1 MTPENI
7 ALASTLV
14 SKAYMEQ
21 GACALTRRRRLLT
34 SLLSERRLPAEGWDA
49 ASIELLLHEA
59 SLMDSNN
66 FVDNVGVGERE
77 ARVACPLVARRHYG
91 LAHGIGRSGDISA
104 EQPKAAGSTLLA
116 RLCNLLAVDALRAA
130 GLAEVAEATVLPL
143 ATGMA
148 LTLTLLA
155 LAKQRPGARYVVWPR
170 CDQKTCVKAVLAAGL
185 ELIVVPNTLEGD
197 QLRASVDAVRAA
209 VSTVGA
215 DAVVCVMTTS
225 SCFAPRG
232 ADRLVDI
239 ARLCA
244 ELGCG
249 HVINN
254 AYGVQSAALCAAVT
268 AACRRG
274 RVDAFVQSTD
284 KNFMVPV
291 GGAVVAAPKRE
302 QSLVRAPRPS
312 ALHRRTETRH
322 VLQVTAVNKA
332 YPGRAC
338 MAPLLDVLMTLL
350 HLGATGWRDAL
361 GAREAAYVYLRA
373 RMCDIAAE
381 HGACVSRASRGAL
394 CHAHRQ
400 RTRQASASWT
410 RRTTPSRWR

>member
-14 SKAYMEQ
+14 SKSYVEQ
-21 GACALTRRRRLLT
+21 GAQALTRRRRLLT

-59 SLMDSNN
+59 SLVDSNN

-116 RLCNLLAVDALRAA
+116 RLCNLLTADALRAA

-155 LAKQRPGARYVVWPR
+155 LAKQRPSGARYVVWPR
-170 CDQKTCVKAVLAAGL
+170 CDQKTCIKAVLAAGL
-185 ELIVVPNTLEGD
+185 GLIVVPNTLEGD
-197 QLRASVDAVRAA
+197 QLRADVDAVRAA
-209 VSTVGA
+209 VNAVGV
-215 DAVVCVMTTS
+215 DAVVCVLTSS

-232 ADRLVDI
+232 ADRLADV

-274 RVDAFVQSTD
+274 RVDAIVQSTD

-291 GGAVVAAPKRE
+291 GGAVVAAPKRDD
-302 QSLVRAPRPS
+302 SLVRAPRRS
-312 ALHRRTETRH
+312 ALLRRPDTPWRC
-322 VLQVTAVNKA
+322 
-332 YPGRAC
+332 RS
-338 MAPLLDVLMTLL
+338 LL
-350 HLGATGWRDAL
+350 
-361 GAREAAYVYLRA
+361 
-373 RMCDIAAE
+373 
-381 HGACVSRASRGAL
+381 
-394 CHAHRQ
+394 
-400 RTRQASASWT
+400 
-410 RRTTPSRWR
+410 

>member
-14 SKAYMEQ
+14 SKSYVEQ
-21 GACALTRRRRLLT
+21 GAQALTRRRRLLT

-66 FVDNVGVGERE
+66 FIDNVGVGERE

-116 RLCNLLAVDALRAA
+116 RLCNLVTVDALRAA
-130 GLAEVAEATVLPL
+130 GLVEAAEATVLPL

-155 LAKQRPGARYVVWPR
+155 LVKQRPAGARFVVWPR

-185 ELIVVPNTLEGD
+185 ELVVVPNTLEGD

-209 VSTVGA
+209 VNAVGA

-274 RVDAFVQSTD
+274 RVL
-284 KNFMVPV
+284 
-291 GGAVVAAPKRE
+291 GHC
-302 QSLVRAPRPS
+302 LVRALHEGAQQEEHVTVVARPLQPGLLIVQVVVPVSAAGTAPRLLSVLLLCGQPRDRLQ
-312 ALHRRTETRH
+312 ALARLH
-322 VLQVTAVNKA
+322 
-332 YPGRAC
+332 GRSSKRG
-338 MAPLLDVLMTLL
+338 LLP
-350 HLGATGWRDAL
+350 
-361 GAREAAYVYLRA
+361 GARGAGGEEGHEAG
-373 RMCDIAAE
+373 DD
-381 HGACVSRASRGAL
+381 VSPGGE
-394 CHAHRQ
+394 HAHEVRHQ
-400 RTRQASASWT
+400 L
-410 RRTTPSRWR
+410 PSLLPVDAVQE